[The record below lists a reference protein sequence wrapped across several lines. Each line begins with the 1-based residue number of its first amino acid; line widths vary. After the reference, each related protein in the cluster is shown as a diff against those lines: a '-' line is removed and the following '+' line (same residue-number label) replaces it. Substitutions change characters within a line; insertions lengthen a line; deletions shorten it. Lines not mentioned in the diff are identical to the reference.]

1 MKIFNYFSDN
11 FGHAGKQLDQ
21 KASVN
26 FKIYDIRNWKANN
39 YNTHIAQYIKKL
51 RQSDNENWLVNK
63 I

>member
-39 YNTHIAQYIKKL
+39 YNTHIAQKVKVV
-51 RQSDNENWLVNK
+51 RQ
-63 I
+63 